1 MRRTVL
7 VGCICKEEWIWYEKS
22 KGLELGCM
30 HVVVVV
36 LESKSERATIREYLR

>member
-1 MRRTVL
+1 ML

-36 LESKSERATIREYLR
+36 VVLESKSDNT